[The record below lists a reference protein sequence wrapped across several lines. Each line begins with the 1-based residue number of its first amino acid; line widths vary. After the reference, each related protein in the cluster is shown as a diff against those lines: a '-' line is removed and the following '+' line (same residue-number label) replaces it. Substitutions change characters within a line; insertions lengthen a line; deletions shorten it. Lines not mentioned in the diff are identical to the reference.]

1 MDLGYARV
9 SKMDDQNTKAQL
21 SALKEAGC
29 QKFFEETASG
39 GRWDR
44 PQLHKLLD
52 QLRPGDKLVVWKLDR
67 LSRSL
72 KDLLVILE
80 KVEQAKA
87 GFCSLTEN
95 VDTTTSSGRAM
106 MQMLGVFAEF
116 ERAMVKERTNA
127 GLKEARKQGRVGG
140 RKPKIDKDQSREII
154 ESITSGRKT
163 EAEMAR
169 LFNVDRS
176 TICRLMGRHRKSS
189 VIKIDS

>member
-52 QLRPGDKLVVWKLDR
+52 HLRPGDKLVVWKLDR

-80 KVEQAKA
+80 RVEKAEA
-87 GFCSLTEN
+87 GFRSLTEN

-116 ERAMVKERTNA
+116 ERAMIKERTDA

-140 RKPKIDKDQSREII
+140 RKPKITPAQSQEII
-154 ESITSGRKT
+154 ESITIGRKT

-169 LFNVDRS
+169 LFDVDRS

-189 VIKIDS
+189 VTTIDS